1 LNRNVGSRRL
11 DVDETTSIRPPKS
24 ALRQVSWKH
33 AANAHPGMPPPL
45 PRKDSRT
52 KRHAGLSY
60 AGHLR
65 SCYVWQTSGS
75 SSVNGKETVSCRASV
90 CVVCISDNSR
100 LRVQVTEFVN
110 TGRLL
115 GTYHRV
121 NGCIGKSS
129 LGDCKL
135 FASIHSSRSRIIGST
150 ARARRAGTK
159 AATTPTQSIVRMT
172 PPRMTGSFG
181 VA

>member
-1 LNRNVGSRRL
+1 MASAIRR
-11 DVDETTSIRPPKS
+11 ES
-24 ALRQVSWKH
+24 ALTIGQAAGTAGVKLVERPEPQAAINDVVVQIHALQPSSVVVVPVRSPVS
-33 AANAHPGMPPPL
+33 
-45 PRKDSRT
+45 SRDL
-52 KRHAGLSY
+52 GLV
-60 AGHLR
+60 ADLLR
-65 SCYVWQTSGS
+65 SCGWQDTG
-75 SSVNGKETVSCRASV
+75 TVRSCTGITADAF
-90 CVVCISDNSR
+90 ID
-100 LRVQVTEFVN
+100 
-110 TGRLL
+110 GRLL

-121 NGCIGKSS
+121 DGCVGKSS
-129 LGDCKL
+129 LVDCKL